1 MDRQSL
7 TEQRRQLIRDA
18 ISALEHEDW
27 ATVASHAVALLD
39 VDQQIVA
46 CVVAD
51 SQPLAETDPS

>member
-1 MDRQSL
+1 MDRQQL
-7 TEQRRQLIRDA
+7 TEQRRQLIRDT

-27 ATVASHAVALLD
+27 TTVASHARELLD

-46 CVVAD
+46 CVIAD